1 MKNMKHILVTGA
13 TGFLGSR
20 TVERLSVMPGLSV
33 RATGRK
39 LKTNNQVNSDNV
51 HYMLGDLND
60 SDFVSKLVVGVDCIV
75 HAAALSSPWGS
86 KDDFWKSNVNP
97 TKLLLEAAVLVSR
110 FYTNW
115 LRGHPFCGQP
125 GWALPSQE
133 SGPGAGSG

>member
-1 MKNMKHILVTGA
+1 MKHILVTGA

-60 SDFVSKLVVGVDCIV
+60 SDFCSKLVDGVDCIV
-75 HAAALSSPWGS
+75 HAASLSSPCGS
-86 KDDFWKSNVNP
+86 KDD
-97 TKLLLEAAVLVSR
+97 
-110 FYTNW
+110 
-115 LRGHPFCGQP
+115 
-125 GWALPSQE
+125 
-133 SGPGAGSG
+133 